1 MPIRT
6 YQAYAEHLKKVV
18 EDEREECVVEKKL
31 VLTAA
36 AAIEELVNVVLEQE
50 SALTEGKVI
59 IKALQQNGAGEKEDF

>member
-18 EDEREECVVEKKL
+18 EDEREECVIEKKL

-36 AAIEELVNVVLEQE
+36 AAIEELVNVVIEQE
-50 SALTEGKVI
+50 AALMEGKVI
-59 IKALQQNGAGEKEDF
+59 IEELQQGIAEKTVN

>member
-18 EDEREECVVEKKL
+18 EDEREECLVEKKL

-36 AAIEELVNVVLEQE
+36 AAIEELVNVVIEQE
-50 SALTEGKVI
+50 AALTEGKVM
-59 IKALQQNGAGEKEDF
+59 IKALQQISTEKED